1 MPPRPDDTRPDDDA
15 RDGTDAPAAAGSL
28 ATRPYP
34 PPGDDFTG
42 DALLDYAADQ
52 WAWLVRPG
60 EVREVRLIDVPNGDY
75 PARTFCGYFTG
86 DRLRDL
92 AVALAKGPR
101 GAAGT
106 YVSLNPTLPDL
117 VARADH
123 RLAPAKR
130 GGATNDAQIVAR
142 RWLLVD
148 VDPVRPAG
156 ISATDAEKAE
166 ASAVIAA
173 VRAHLAGLGWPAG
186 LLADSGNGYHAFYRV
201 DLTADDE
208 GRLVERVL
216 KALAARFDTPAA
228 TVDRAVFNASRIV
241 KLPMTW
247 ARKGDS
253 TPERPHRR
261 ATLLEVPDVASPD
274 DVGVVTRELLEA
286 LAAECPPPTAATRTA
301 AGTGSVT
308 APGAGPSAG
317 EFASRLD
324 VGRWLADTGVGFHLK
339 DRPDARGRAVYV
351 LAACPFNPEHADPDA
366 CVMQSPDGRLSAKCL
381 HSSCAGRG
389 WQEFK
394 AAIGRPRGRH
404 YDPPLGPT
412 PSRKSKPAPAGGPP
426 GDDDD
431 HPGGDGPP
439 DDEGHD
445 GPPAAPAP
453 RSVLIDPNS
462 RPVRESLADLTAIL
476 AATGLFYRRAGQ
488 LVELTPGTVRPVLT
502 PAHLAGALNA
512 HAECR
517 VATARADQYRP
528 LPRAYAETW
537 LNNPAAT
544 GPLPEITLYTR
555 NPVFAPDDRLLP
567 PGHDPATGIYYDGPA
582 VAPVAGTLHLDA
594 LLADFCFRSP
604 ADRANYLGLLVTAV
618 LMPRFVGSKP
628 LALFH
633 GNQPG
638 LGKTVLAQVLAI
650 LRDGRP
656 TRTLSYN
663 PNDEEFEKALGAKVK
678 AGLTTIVVDNAKADG
693 RRGGGGIDS
702 ACLERCVTDEVL
714 SFRLLGAS
722 EEIRAENSHLFCVTA
737 NAPVV
742 SRDLLTRSL
751 VVRLHHDGDPAR
763 RAFACDDPEGYA
775 LEHRHE
781 LLGELVGMVA
791 AWLAA
796 GKPLDAAAKSRF
808 NKRGWGPTVGGVL
821 LANGV
826 VGFLADAAAV
836 GDELDPERA
845 EFARLVAALAEEVGR
860 DWTAAEVLALAD
872 RRTIVVADGE
882 GPSRAV
888 RFGVAAARFLGEPF
902 DLGGG
907 LTGTL
912 RRVRGRAGQ
921 AYRVE
926 VAASGAAANGPA
938 GDPASG

>member
-1 MPPRPDDTRPDDDA
+1 MPPRPDDAPPTPADDA
-15 RDGTDAPAAAGSL
+15 PDVTDAPAAAGFP

-34 PPGDDFTG
+34 PPGDDLKG
-42 DALLDYAADQ
+42 DGLLDYAVEQ
-52 WAWLVRPG
+52 WRWLIPPG
-60 EVREVRLIDVPNGDY
+60 EVREVRVLGVPNGDY
-75 PARTFCGYFTG
+75 PDRTLSGYFTG

-92 AVALAKGPR
+92 ADAVARGPR

-117 VARADH
+117 LARADH
-123 RLAPAKR
+123 RIAPAKK
-130 GGATNDAQIVAR
+130 GGATSDAQVVAR
-142 RWLLVD
+142 RWLFLD
-148 VDPVRPAG
+148 VDPGRPKG
-156 ISATDAEKAE
+156 VSATAAEKAE

-186 LLADSGNGYHAFYRV
+186 LLADSGNGYHALYRV
-201 DLTADDE
+201 DLPADD
-208 GRLVERVL
+208 GGLVERVL
-216 KALAARFDTPAA
+216 RALAARFDTPGAK
-228 TVDRAVFNASRIV
+228 VDRAVANASRLV

-253 TPERPHRR
+253 TPDRPHRR
-261 ATLLEVPDVASPD
+261 ATLLEVPAVGSPGD
-274 DVGVVTRELLEA
+274 IGVVTDAQLEA
-286 LAAECPPPTAATRTA
+286 LAAECPPPTTAPTTATGA
-301 AGTGSVT
+301 AGADGPT
-308 APGAGPSAG
+308 APAGG
-317 EFASRLD
+317 FASRLD
-324 VGRWLADTGVGFHLK
+324 VGRWLADCGVGFRLK
-339 DRPDARGRAVYV
+339 DLPDARGRAVYV
-351 LAACPFNPEHADPDA
+351 LAACPFDPGHADPDA
-366 CVMQSPDGRLSAKCL
+366 CVMQAADGRLSAKCL

-404 YDPPLGPT
+404 YDPPLGAT
-412 PSRKSKPAPAGGPP
+412 PRRRSVPAPAGGPP
-426 GDDDD
+426 DEGGGDGGR
-431 HPGGDGPP
+431 HAGDGPP
-439 DDEGHD
+439 DG
-445 GPPAAPAP
+445 GPGGGPVPAC
-453 RSVLIDPNS
+453 VLIDPNS
-462 RPVRESLADLTAIL
+462 RPVRESLADLTAVL
-476 AATGLFYRRAGQ
+476 AAAGLYYRRAGQ
-488 LVELTPGTVRPVLT
+488 LVEVTPGLIRPVLT

-512 HAECR
+512 RAECR
-517 VATARADQYRP
+517 VATAHADQYRP

-544 GPLPEITLYTR
+544 NRLPELTLYAR

-582 VAPVAGTLHLDA
+582 VDPVPGTARLDA
-594 LLADFCFRSP
+594 LLADFCFRGP
-604 ADRANYLGLLVTAV
+604 ADRANYVGLLVTAV

-693 RRGGGGIDS
+693 RRGGGGGGIDS

-751 VVRLHHDGDPAR
+751 VIRLHHDGDPAR
-763 RAFACDDPEGYA
+763 RAFTCDDPEAYA
-775 LEHRHE
+775 LEHRPE

-808 NKRGWGPTVGGVL
+808 NKKGWGPVVGGVL
-821 LANGV
+821 RANGV
-826 VGFLADAAAV
+826 AGFLADAAAV
-836 GDELDPERA
+836 GDELDPEKA
-845 EFARLVAALAEEVGR
+845 EFARLVGALAEEVGR
-860 DWTAAEVLALAD
+860 DWSAAEVLALAD
-872 RRTIVVADGE
+872 RRRIAVAGGA
-882 GPSRAV
+882 GPARAV
-888 RFGVAAARFLGEPF
+888 RFGVAAARFLNEPF

-912 RRVRGRAGQ
+912 RRVHTRVGR

-926 VAASGAAANGPA
+926 VEGRPDAPR
-938 GDPASG
+938 PE